1 MTPFLARARTFA
13 EEPRFGFDLVRIYLG
28 VALFVRGALFIA
40 DPSRV
45 ISFFGKTDWF
55 WPMLIAH
62 YVGMAHLCGGL
73 FLALG
78 LLTRFA
84 ALAQVPVLVGAV
96 FFVHWNQPLLS
107 GDQSLELAG
116 LVLALLV
123 SYVVFGAGPLSVDQ
137 RLFRATRARERSE
150 WIDQQRQARGRRATA
165 TI

>member
-1 MTPFLARARTFA
+1 MTNFLARARTFA
-13 EEPRFGFDLVRIYLG
+13 DDPRFGFDLVRMYLG

-40 DPSRV
+40 DPSKV
-45 ISFFGKTDWF
+45 ISFFGKADWF

-96 FFVHWNQPLLS
+96 FFVHWNQHLLS

-123 SYVVFGAGPLSVDQ
+123 AFVVFGAGPLSVDQ
-137 RLFRATRARERSE
+137 RIFRAAKTPERTE
-150 WIDQQRQARGRRATA
+150 QEPKARGRRATA

>member
-1 MTPFLARARTFA
+1 MTHFLARARSFA
-13 EEPRFGFDLVRIYLG
+13 EDPRLGFDFVRIYLG

-45 ISFFGKTDWF
+45 IAFFGKTGDWF

-96 FFVHWNQPLLS
+96 FFVHWNQQLLS

-123 SYVVFGAGPLSVDQ
+123 AFTAFGAGPLSVDQ
-137 RLFRATRARERSE
+137 RLFRRVRIAERTE
-150 WIDQQRQARGRRATA
+150 QELEGRRRRAPATV
-165 TI
+165 